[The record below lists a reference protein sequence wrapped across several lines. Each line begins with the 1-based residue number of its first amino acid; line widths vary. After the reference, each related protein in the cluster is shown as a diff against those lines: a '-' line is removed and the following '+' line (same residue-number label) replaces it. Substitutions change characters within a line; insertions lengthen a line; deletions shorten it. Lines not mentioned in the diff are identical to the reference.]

1 MATKYRKGARA
12 RSAPTNQ
19 RHPELQLAAE
29 IAGVSYWMAYKVK
42 RGQAQS
48 ANVTRALAKARKK
61 LGMTEEAAA

>member
-1 MATKYRKGARA
+1 MKKRFKKRVSEPGETKRH
-12 RSAPTNQ
+12 

-48 ANVTRALAKARKK
+48 ANVMRALAKARKK
-61 LGMTEEAAA
+61 LGIAEEAA

>member
-1 MATKYRKGARA
+1 MAKKYRKAASEVSQR
-12 RSAPTNQ
+12 THT

-61 LGMTEEAAA
+61 LGIVEEAA